1 MERLQLRRR
10 TQLRSIDIDQT
21 QATAVRQHLLI
32 AFGEWN
38 VSGPVRDDEYLQ
50 QRQARCDRPKP
61 LFVDRREDR
70 IEHWQKARM
79 FLDEVNEDDR
89 IEREGAIAY
98 LADQSH
104 DLRSTST

>member
-1 MERLQLRRR
+1 
-10 TQLRSIDIDQT
+10 
-21 QATAVRQHLLI
+21 
-32 AFGEWN
+32 
-38 VSGPVRDDEYLQ
+38 
-50 QRQARCDRPKP
+50 
-61 LFVDRREDR
+61 
-70 IEHWQKARM
+70 M